1 MNVPPAVTGLEG
13 YTVRLY
19 VTLEDEDPQLV
30 VEEPVG
36 DISVQ
41 VLAGVGLAAGRND
54 MQAAIM
60 GPAGESE
67 RSAVATWVLDQSKP
81 KVSVISPKNNA
92 QVKKA
97 VITVKGKSQ
106 AGAEIRLQNATNG
119 AIATTVAGKDNL
131 WETTLAIADGSNAIT
146 VTATDPAGN
155 ENTAKLNVRKG
166 SGHLTAI
173 LTSSAYR
180 FKASKLPKSITLTV
194 AVTGPDGRRV
204 AGATALFTISVPG
217 LEAIVSGEVT
227 TNKSGVASFT
237 TTIPAGATPGGGL
250 ATVLVTSG
258 RRHHHGSPGPDHHEV
273 GRRSRRFASTAG
285 PGAATIRAM
294 PVWRCPHCA
303 SPQPESSRCWVC
315 RRSTTSCATCRHFR
329 RGIAGGLGLCGLD
342 PKRPAL
348 DGTEMRACWTRRRR
362 RSPTSGAW
370 SPSAPAAGTSDP
382 MQEPDPGASPE
393 RSFQSSPR
401 HRRRARTHRARPG
414 RRRTPRWRVPR
425 RSRPRRAPVDGSRAR
440 GGSGAT
446 RSPGRTSRPGNLG
459 PRRAGADRRRGAPRA
474 VRGRRSGSPGP
485 VPSG

>member
-1 MNVPPAVTGLEG
+1 MRPVTPSPTRLSGYRRIERRRGLPLAMKALLALSVVMLGGAILWAGSGQVGPVISSVVKGFGGFVTQVGVVAGSPKPTDAPDLADAPSIEVPEKPYTNRDKVDVTVNVPPAVAGLEG

-41 VLAGVGLAAGRND
+41 VLAAVGLTAGRND

-67 RSAVATWVLDQSKP
+67 RSAVATWVLDQTKP

-131 WETTLAIADGSNAIT
+131 WETTLAIAYGSNAIT

-166 SGHLTAI
+166 SGRLTAN

-180 FKASKLPKSITLTV
+180 FKASKLPRNITLTA

-217 LEAIVSGEVT
+217 LEAIVSGEVP

-258 RRHHHGSPGPDHHEV
+258 SGTTTDRQV
-273 GRRSRRFASTAG
+273 L
-285 PGAATIRAM
+285 TIA
-294 PVWRCPHCA
+294 
-303 SPQPESSRCWVC
+303 
-315 RRSTTSCATCRHFR
+315 
-329 RGIAGGLGLCGLD
+329 
-342 PKRPAL
+342 K
-348 DGTEMRACWTRRRR
+348 
-362 RSPTSGAW
+362 
-370 SPSAPAAGTSDP
+370 
-382 MQEPDPGASPE
+382 
-393 RSFQSSPR
+393 
-401 HRRRARTHRARPG
+401 
-414 RRRTPRWRVPR
+414 
-425 RSRPRRAPVDGSRAR
+425 
-440 GGSGAT
+440 
-446 RSPGRTSRPGNLG
+446 
-459 PRRAGADRRRGAPRA
+459 
-474 VRGRRSGSPGP
+474 
-485 VPSG
+485 

>member
-1 MNVPPAVTGLEG
+1 MKALLALSIVMLGGAILWVGSGQVGPFISSVVKGFGGFVTQVGVVASSPKPTDAPDLADAPSIEVPEKPYTNKDKVDVTVNVPPAVAGLEG

-19 VTLEDEDPQLV
+19 VTLKDEEPALL

-41 VLAGVGLAAGRND
+41 VLAEVGLAAGRND

-106 AGAEIRLQNATNG
+106 AGAAIRLQNATNG

-146 VTATDPAGN
+146 ITATDPAGN
-155 ENTAKLNVRKG
+155 ENVTNLNVRKG
-166 SGHLTAI
+166 SGRLTAN

-180 FKASKLPKSITLTV
+180 FKASKLPKSITLSV
-194 AVTGPDGRRV
+194 SVTGPDGRRV

-258 RRHHHGSPGPDHHEV
+258 TG
-273 GRRSRRFASTAG
+273 
-285 PGAATIRAM
+285 TI
-294 PVWRCPHCA
+294 
-303 SPQPESSRCWVC
+303 
-315 RRSTTSCATCRHFR
+315 T
-329 RGIAGGLGLCGLD
+329 
-342 PKRPAL
+342 
-348 DGTEMRACWTRRRR
+348 
-362 RSPTSGAW
+362 
-370 SPSAPAAGTSDP
+370 
-382 MQEPDPGASPE
+382 
-393 RSFQSSPR
+393 
-401 HRRRARTHRARPG
+401 
-414 RRRTPRWRVPR
+414 
-425 RSRPRRAPVDGSRAR
+425 
-440 GGSGAT
+440 
-446 RSPGRTSRPGNLG
+446 
-459 PRRAGADRRRGAPRA
+459 DRQ
-474 VRGRRSGSPGP
+474 VLTITK
-485 VPSG
+485 